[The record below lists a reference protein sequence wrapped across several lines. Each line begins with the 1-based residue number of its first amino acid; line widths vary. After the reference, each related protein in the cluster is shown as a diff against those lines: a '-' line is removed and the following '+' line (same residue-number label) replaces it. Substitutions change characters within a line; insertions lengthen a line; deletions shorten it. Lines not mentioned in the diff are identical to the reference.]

1 MHLVSFGQEL
11 SSEIKAPGRKKREK
25 KPAGVEKGLMGGKSS
40 VIMNSCFRRRCVDVV
55 CSIKWET
62 IKSETLRS

>member
-1 MHLVSFGQEL
+1 MVFGKE
-11 SSEIKAPGRKKREK
+11 KAGK

-40 VIMNSCFRRRCVDVV
+40 VIMNSCFKRRCVDVV